1 MLERFRNKLTKNQSF
16 TMTLVFLLMFL
27 ISMAASPHFR
37 TMKNVMNLLSQN
49 AIFGVMALGM
59 SCCIVVGFIDL
70 SAGAILALA
79 GVIGAAVVRDIGF
92 GPGVLITLAV
102 GTAIGIVNGVL
113 IAKFKI
119 GYFIT
124 TLGMTSI
131 CRGAVYI
138 ITNGNPVSG
147 VPSKYNFIGMG
158 RIGGIPIC
166 AVIWFASALILGL
179 VIYFTRLGRYMY
191 AVGGNERASWLSG
204 VDTDLIK
211 ITAFALNGFFCAM
224 GSLLLMFRVLMIS
237 ADAGTGYEMTA
248 IASCVVG
255 GLSLLGGKGNVFN
268 AVIGT
273 LIMGLILNILQLLGV
288 SSYWQEAITGVV
300 ILVAAGID
308 VFLNRLKD

>member
-1 MLERFRNKLTKNQSF
+1 MLEKLRNKLAKNQSF
-16 TMTLVFLLMFL
+16 TMALVFVLMVV
-27 ISMAASPHFR
+27 ISMIASPHFR
-37 TMKNVMNLLSQN
+37 TLKNAMNLLNQN

-59 SCCIVVGFIDL
+59 SCCILVGFIDL
-70 SAGAILALA
+70 SAGSILALA
-79 GVIGAAVVRDIGF
+79 GVIGATAVRDMGF
-92 GPGVLITLAV
+92 VPGVLITFLV
-102 GTAIGIVNGVL
+102 GTLVGTINGVL

-124 TLGMTSI
+124 TLGMMSI

-138 ITNGNPVSG
+138 ITNGRPVSG
-147 VPSKYNFIGMG
+147 VPVKYNFIGMG
-158 RIGGIPIC
+158 RIGGVPIC
-166 AVIWFASALILGL
+166 AIIWLVSALILGL
-179 VIYFTRLGRYMY
+179 VIHFTRLGRHMY
-191 AVGGNERASWLSG
+191 AVGGNENASWLSG
-204 VDTDLIK
+204 IDTDRIK

-224 GSLLLMFRVLMIS
+224 GALLLIFRVLMAS

-255 GLSLLGGKGNVFN
+255 GLSLLGGKGNIFN

-273 LIMGLILNILQLLGV
+273 MIMGLILNILQLLGV
-288 SSYWQEAITGVV
+288 SSYWQESITGVV